1 MNIYLGIIL
10 RLCPLI
16 YKEAYLIGQIHTVK
30 SINTLI
36 KDVNH
41 VVTQDNWFH
50 YDDASRYSS
59 EMAHRV
65 MERLVG
71 EERTPS
77 LRLSSM
83 GERCPRSL
91 WASVHSP
98 SVQEKF
104 PAHVRIKFHFGDVIE
119 AMAIALAKAAGHH
132 VTGEQDERIV
142 DGVKG
147 HLDCILDGCVTD
159 VKSVNSMGFQKI
171 KAGEVE
177 GDIFLRSYLD
187 QLDGYLVGS
196 LDDDRVVVKDRAY
209 LWAIDKQMGHM
220 CLYEHKIRPGH
231 IRERIGLYKSIVD
244 LKEPPRCEC
253 GTVADG
259 ASGNIKLDLKASYN
273 PYKYFCFPNCRTF
286 IYKGGKPV
294 HLVKVVRKPDVLEV
308 DREGKIV
315 YNG

>member
-1 MNIYLGIIL
+1 M
-10 RLCPLI
+10 P
-16 YKEAYLIGQIHTVK
+16 

-36 KDVNH
+36 KDVEN
-41 VVTQDNWFH
+41 VVTKDNWFH
-50 YDDASRYSS
+50 HDDASRYSS

-119 AMAIALAKAAGHH
+119 AMAIALAKAAGHS
-132 VTGEQDERIV
+132 VVGEQDEVIV

-147 HLDCILDGCVTD
+147 HLDCILDGCIVD
-159 VKSVNSMGFQKI
+159 VKSINSLGFQKI
-171 KAGEVE
+171 KAGQVAE
-177 GDIFLRSYLD
+177 DIFLRSYLD

-196 LDDDRVVVKDRAY
+196 LDDDRVTIKDRAY

-220 CLYEHKIRPGH
+220 CLYEHR
-231 IRERIGLYKSIVD
+231 IRENQIRDRIKSYKAIVA
-244 LKEPPRCEC
+244 LGNPPACTC
-253 GTVADG
+253 GTIAEG
-259 ASGNIKLDLKASYN
+259 ISGNIKLDLKASYN
-273 PYKYFCFPNCRTF
+273 PYKYFCFPGCRTF
-286 IYKGGKPV
+286 IYAGGKPQ
-294 HLVKVVRKPDVLEV
+294 HLVKVVKTPSYQGRPLVEV
-308 DREGKIV
+308 DRDGKIV
-315 YNG
+315 YT

>member
-1 MNIYLGIIL
+1 M
-10 RLCPLI
+10 
-16 YKEAYLIGQIHTVK
+16 K

-36 KDVNH
+36 KDVED
-41 VVTQDNWFH
+41 VVTKDNWFH

-59 EMAHRV
+59 EMASRV

-71 EERTPS
+71 EERSPG

-98 SVQEKF
+98 SVQERF

-119 AMAIALAKAAGHH
+119 AMAIALAKAAGHT
-132 VTGEQDERIV
+132 VVGEQDEVTV

-147 HLDCILDGCVTD
+147 HLDCILDGCIVD
-159 VKSVNSMGFQKI
+159 VKSINSMGFQKI
-171 KAGEVE
+171 KAKQVAE
-177 GDIFLRSYLD
+177 DIFLRSYLD

-196 LDDDRVVVKDRAY
+196 ADDDRVIVKDRAY
-209 LWAIDKQMGHM
+209 LWAIDKAMGHM
-220 CLYEHKIRPGH
+220 CLYEHKIRS
-231 IRERIGLYKSIVD
+231 ERILSRIKEYKTIVRAS
-244 LKEPPRCEC
+244 EPPDCTC
-253 GTVADG
+253 GTINEG

-286 IYKGGKPV
+286 IYAGGKPV

-315 YNG
+315 YN